1 VRGGGGAARLTKTK
15 EGQER
20 ATVILLQKKRSG
32 QSAKVNFIYLDLLK
46 NIKTTKL
53 IKTTF
58 TGYELEV
65 VTFPHIALL
74 PLVINGTAP
83 PRGQAKSI
91 TLLHKYT
98 L

>member
-1 VRGGGGAARLTKTK
+1 VRGGGGGGEGRLTKTK

-20 ATVILLQKKRSG
+20 GTVILLQKKKK
-32 QSAKVNFIYLDLLK
+32 KVNFIYLDLLK

-65 VTFPHIALL
+65 VIFPRNALL
-74 PLVINGTAP
+74 PLVINNSATTRSSEKHHFATP
-83 PRGQAKSI
+83 
-91 TLLHKYT
+91 
-98 L
+98 